1 MFQRIL
7 VAVDDSPISEQAF
20 NEALDLAKQSK
31 AALLLLHV
39 LSSNGQAGPVVPTLI
54 PYYYPIVTDAVI
66 EQYREQWEAAERRG
80 LERLRSLA
88 TQATSLGIPTEF
100 TQNIG
105 NPGPLIC
112 QVAQDWQADLIVLG
126 RRGHSGL
133 NEWLM
138 GSVSN
143 YVMHHAACPVLAV
156 QGATPSSR
164 HAMSDEAITTR

>member
-20 NEALDLAKQSK
+20 DEALDLAKQSH
-31 AALLLLHV
+31 ATLLLFHA
-39 LSSNGQAGPVVPTLI
+39 LSTNSQPGTVVPTLI
-54 PYYYPIVTDAVI
+54 PYYYPMVTDAVM
-66 EQYREQWEAAERRG
+66 EQYREQWEAAEKQG
-80 LERLRSLA
+80 LEQLRSLA
-88 TQATSLGIPTEF
+88 AKATSQGVPTEF

-112 QVAQDWQADLIVLG
+112 QMAQNWQADLIVLG

-143 YVMHHAACPVLAV
+143 YVMHHATCPVLAV
-156 QGATPSSR
+156 QGAKPVSSD
-164 HAMSDEAITTR
+164 AAVDEAVTTR

>member
-1 MFQRIL
+1 MFQKIL

-20 NEALDLAKQSK
+20 DEALDLANQSH
-31 AALLLLHV
+31 ASLLLLHV
-39 LSSNGQAGPVVPTLI
+39 LSANDQAGPVIPTLI
-54 PYYYPIVTDAVI
+54 PYYYPIVTDAVM
-66 EQYREQWEAAERRG
+66 EQYREQWEAAEKQG
-80 LERLRSLA
+80 LDYLRSLA
-88 TQATSLGIPTEF
+88 SKAAKRGVSAEF

-112 QVAQDWQADLIVLG
+112 QMAQDWQADLIVLG

-143 YVMHHAACPVLAV
+143 YVMHHATCPVLAV
-156 QGATPSSR
+156 QGAKPVSR
-164 HAMSDEAITTR
+164 DAAVDEAVTTR